1 MERDGPPRTLTYAQS
16 QAFYDRFA
24 WLQDY
29 QGFYENPALDV
40 LVREADFGKA
50 RAVLELGCGTGR
62 LAERLLAHELPT
74 AARYVGL
81 DSSAQMVHRTR
92 RRLAR
97 FGARADIH
105 QTDGSLRLP
114 LPAGSYDRFLA
125 AYVLDLLSET
135 DLQMVLDEAHRILA
149 PGGLLC
155 LASLGPGSTWS
166 SQLVCRAWS
175 AVNSLAPALLGGCRP
190 IEVLP
195 LLALERWSVSFS
207 RTVTAFAVPTHVLV
221 VSRSTGP

>member
-1 MERDGPPRTLTYAQS
+1 
-16 QAFYDRFA
+16 
-24 WLQDY
+24 
-29 QGFYENPALDV
+29 
-40 LVREADFGKA
+40 
-50 RAVLELGCGTGR
+50 
-62 LAERLLAHELPT
+62 
-74 AARYVGL
+74 
-81 DSSAQMVHRTR
+81 MVHRTR

-97 FGARADIH
+97 FGARADIR

-125 AYVLDLLSET
+125 AYVLDLLSES
-135 DLQMVLDEAHRILA
+135 DLQVVLGEAHRILA

-166 SQLVCRAWS
+166 SRLVCRAWS

-190 IEVLP
+190 IEILP

-207 RTVTAFAVPTHVLV
+207 RTVTGFAVPTHVV
-221 VSRSTGP
+221 VAMRRTGP